1 MHSKIRMRVVIA
13 ALSLISA
20 VAWAGGRATP
30 DEAKVMA
37 VKAAAYLK
45 SVGPQKAFAA
55 FDQKSGPW
63 HDRDLYVTVED
74 NKGVMVAHG
83 TNPGLIGMS
92 VLDLRD
98 VTGKPF
104 NHAIQAIKTAGWVT
118 YQWQDPLT
126 KTVRTKKAYEVRVG
140 EYIIGVGAYVK

>member
-1 MHSKIRMRVVIA
+1 MHGKIRMLAVIA
-13 ALSLISA
+13 ALSLTPFF
-20 VAWAGGRATP
+20 AWAGGRATP
-30 DEAKVMA
+30 DDAKAMA

-45 SVGPQKAFAA
+45 SVGPEKAFAA

-104 NHAIQAIKTAGWVT
+104 NHEIQEIKTSGWVT

-126 KTVRTKKAYEVRVG
+126 KTVRTKKSYQVRVG
-140 EYIIGVGAYVK
+140 KYIIGVGAYEK